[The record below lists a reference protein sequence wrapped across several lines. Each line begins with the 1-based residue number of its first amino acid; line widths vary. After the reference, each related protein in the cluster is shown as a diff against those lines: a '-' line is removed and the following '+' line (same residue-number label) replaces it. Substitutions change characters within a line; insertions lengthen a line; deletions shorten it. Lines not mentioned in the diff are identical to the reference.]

1 MKEGRAGMWSLLEK
15 RKTMRHFLE
24 RPKWHLL
31 ARLVFEV
38 SSCHQLRGDDFD
50 LIRVESVSTK
60 SGKINKSQFRNK
72 IVHVK
77 FDFLIPYLPE
87 YVCFSICLI

>member
-1 MKEGRAGMWSLLEK
+1 MKERNAGMWSLIEK

-24 RPKWHLL
+24 CPKWHLL
-31 ARLVFEV
+31 AQLVFEA
-38 SSCHQLRGDDFD
+38 SSCHQLQGDNFD
-50 LIRVESVSTK
+50 VIRVESVSTE
-60 SGKINKSQFRNK
+60 SGKISKSQFRNN

-87 YVCFSICLI
+87 CVCFSTCLT